1 MNTSSANRKYQAT
14 HPWNSK
20 ARQESSGNHIDSL
33 SHAEEPAAA
42 RQSASLGNE
51 KTQAPKTSTESS
63 SSSSYS
69 CESSNYVNCR
79 GNQQY
84 NPRHECTRIILPFW
98 SVMSLM
104 FCSFGFA
111 VAISAFADLVASAGI
126 ELPSSDTLLTAPT
139 RSIPSEQHGQRIN
152 HHNIPLAALGSDSTI
167 IELAPE
173 ALHSTLNMRTEF
185 GARQVTPWPTASH
198 PPPGDPS
205 VLDTII
211 FLAST
216 TSSNPPP
223 PSSLTTATPSPSPP
237 PVDPIPDLPRPD
249 EKPYLLTD
257 FEYETMWN
265 PDYNTLRL
273 GVLLPFST
281 KPTER
286 QALMVRK
293 TMSAIRLAVND
304 ANQQRLIPGLNL
316 TLVVRDSQDPNL
328 IASNGGAAAITA
340 AGSLL
345 SVKVSG
351 VIGDIRSDMT
361 RYEALITS
369 SVQIPQCSFAAANT
383 ILSDASLY
391 PYFFRTIPTTIMH
404 LDAIMD
410 VVRAAGWN
418 RISLIY
424 DIETIGWAGREYFA
438 AKAHKM
444 GIYILA
450 FQPLTTPGIPL
461 DESFEFVKS
470 RIHATQSRIQVLI
483 ATGSIQET
491 FLTAMKN
498 AGLFGPDY
506 AWVTMNDISRQLE
519 KQEGFKEY
527 DGLMMVDNGWELNG
541 YEPFENFLSEWTTL
555 NLTDYPG
562 AGDPELNNNEGM
574 AYSCVMMLAQAYG
587 RLVNDTIPA
596 DEHSERRELFLRNL
610 KEGEHTEE
618 IRMQNY
624 FSNTTYSGP
633 SGPITLDQNG
643 DRKEGYFI
651 ALNMRDGR
659 SVTFGIIFSGNFS
672 SIRIPHF
679 KDGHPWYPRDAPPWA
694 IQNPKWD
701 SSSGI
706 IFAVLCLTGFIMTF
720 VATILVL
727 YFRHHIVIKATR
739 SLTIK
744 NYRVY
749 RIFNSVTAA
758 NQSSFQTRKLI
769 WYLVAF
775 VLLAVLPII
784 VQVIVDPPVPTVINI
799 RSYQWMRCR
808 GLHPTFWWQIT
819 AAMFPTL
826 LILFGVFLAFKTR
839 NVVFLW
845 NEARQISLVLYNVLF
860 FTIIIAIAQ
869 AFPPEIYVATFY
881 ITIMG
886 TYFIAMLA
894 LGVLF
899 VPKFWHIYKSHRK
912 YYTNQTQDQVGTMGG
927 GYGGGEG
934 GMDTAEGLAR
944 LPGDPGGSQGATTTL
959 VIPDQDV
966 PGMVDGAKAQGGV
979 LNPITA
985 EEVPSPIIGSN
996 SHTALQRILSTDSA
1010 GSRRSRRSAQR
1021 IEANP
1026 LGKWTKDKVSHK
1038 GTVPV
1043 TETFSETLPEVNG
1056 GEDHAPGNGKA
1067 LDEKTQGRVEFD
1079 LEANTEGARKGD
1091 VHGTVDAEP
1100 MRTQFVHDRTF
1111 GISNSGAQRV
1121 SINGKPSSY
1130 LMMTMAQLRSET
1142 EPTLRVTTCHSGTLF
1157 IRFTTQ
1163 KRLDGWM
1170 SLFSEEDVQE
1180 LSGCS
1185 NFASLAGSSVTG
1197 LPSFALAERGCL
1209 DHNPH
1214 GLGML
1219 GPGMSL
1225 SSEMNEFQEQVRQQ
1239 QQQHGFGFDFQQH
1252 PSQRLGSS
1260 HDLLASNGSAALVS
1274 MMPSPD
1280 QEQRPESSQ
1289 KRHSWT
1295 ARLSLSHPIGQLR
1308 NRKDSLKS
1316 TSGETGED
1324 LSTKNTERIRAG
1336 DEWTSTDSSMT
1347 TAVPKGV
1354 RKSHMLKENVLEDD
1368 GEDDDMEALELSTK
1382 LANERIVKGKDA
1394 VLPDSPVSVSHSD
1407 LPISSITPDAPEGS
1421 RDESDNTLTL
1431 DTPSPQ
1437 IYVSAP
1443 TSPLAPGEISMIGN
1457 PVSKTKVT
1465 PEASSTGTS
1474 ISNTHPAGITCLPL
1488 SLASNQPSS
1497 THATTQRKM
1506 IVRPLPP
1513 DDESGDAFYED
1524 AILSDSDEP
1533 VKPKITDMDLHPSRE
1548 FSKHA
1553 KHQHN
1558 MATLLSLPQIDS
1570 FPRTR
1575 KRPQA
1580 SKVQDP
1586 KKQPSAIPASVPQRH
1601 GQKSNSTAAP
1611 KPQRQAKFP
1620 IVPQLEPRPISPGLA
1635 RSLHSISQADDL
1647 DMDDDAEDELYDPEF
1662 GIGPASGHSRRRRRN
1677 WFRLPGMSNSLA
1689 SSTHAVIPSADVIS
1703 AAAKAVSQ
1711 GWSESDALQMAMNKS
1726 RLNTSSLAPG
1736 SGGLS
1741 PSSSR
1746 QPGTRQQTDL
1756 RQSAMASGSST
1767 ASRHVST
1774 RDADLNTSRRSS
1786 FHSLRRSEL
1795 PLLSP
1800 TTHGG
1805 AAAEQRPPTPR
1816 PRLDKHAMRLIATSR
1831 STISGAA
1838 SLMLRR
1844 DSSTGQVLAPAIAA
1858 PTAPPSESS
1867 VDGGLDDTLVAP
1879 LAMYATENQQ
1889 NT

>member
-20 ARQESSGNHIDSL
+20 APQESSGSHTDSS

-51 KTQAPKTSTESS
+51 KTQAPKTSTPST

-79 GNQQY
+79 GNLQY
-84 NPRHECTRIILPFW
+84 NPRH
-98 SVMSLM
+98 
-104 FCSFGFA
+104 
-111 VAISAFADLVASAGI
+111 D
-126 ELPSSDTLLTAPT
+126 
-139 RSIPSEQHGQRIN
+139 
-152 HHNIPLAALGSDSTI
+152 
-167 IELAPE
+167 
-173 ALHSTLNMRTEF
+173 
-185 GARQVTPWPTASH
+185 
-198 PPPGDPS
+198 
-205 VLDTII
+205 
-211 FLAST
+211 
-216 TSSNPPP
+216 
-223 PSSLTTATPSPSPP
+223 PSPP

-273 GVLLPFST
+273 GVLLPFSA

-316 TLVVRDSQDPNL
+316 TLVVRDSQDPSL
-328 IASNGGAAAITA
+328 IASNEGAAAITA

-369 SVQIPQCSFAAANT
+369 SVQIPQCSFAA
-383 ILSDASLY
+383 
-391 PYFFRTIPTTIMH
+391 
-404 LDAIMD
+404 
-410 VVRAAGWN
+410 
-418 RISLIY
+418 
-424 DIETIGWAGREYFA
+424 GREYFA
-438 AKAHKM
+438 AKAQKM

-483 ATGSIQET
+483 ASGSIQET

-506 AWVTMNDISRQLE
+506 AWVTMNDISHQLE

-541 YEPFENFLSEWTTL
+541 YEPFENFLSEWITL
-555 NLTDYPG
+555 NPTDYPG

-596 DEHSERRELFLRNL
+596 DEHSERRELFLRSL

-624 FSNTTYSGP
+624 FSKTTYSGP

-659 SVTFGIIFSGNFS
+659 SVRFGIIFSGNFS
-672 SIRIPHF
+672 SIRIPYF

-694 IQNPKWD
+694 IQNPNWN

-727 YFRHHIVIKATR
+727 YFRNHIVIKATR

-808 GLHPTFWWQIT
+808 GHHPAFWRQIT
-819 AAMFPTL
+819 TAIFPIL

-899 VPKFWHIYKSHRK
+899 VPKFWHIYKSHHK

-927 GYGGGEG
+927 GCGGGGG

-959 VIPDQDV
+959 VIPDLDV
-966 PGMVDGAKAQGGV
+966 PGMDDGARAQGGV
-979 LNPITA
+979 LNPVTA

-996 SHTALQRILSTDSA
+996 SHAALQRILSVDSA

-1021 IEANP
+1021 MEANP
-1026 LGKWTKDKVSHK
+1026 LGRWTKDKVSHK

-1043 TETFSETLPEVNG
+1043 TETFSETLPEIHG
-1056 GEDHAPGNGKA
+1056 GEDHAPGTGKV

-1100 MRTQFVHDRTF
+1100 LRAQFMHDRTF
-1111 GISNSGAQRV
+1111 GTSKSGAQRV
-1121 SINGKPSSY
+1121 LDCYVFLLPIRVNKSRIGNILSHWAMATLVLIPEAHAFMAVDSISGKPSSY
-1130 LMMTMAQLRSET
+1130 LMLTMAQLRSET

-1185 NFASLAGSSVTG
+1185 NSASLAGSSVSG
-1197 LPSFALAERGCL
+1197 LPLFALAERGCL
-1209 DHNPH
+1209 DFNPH

-1225 SSEMNEFQEQVRQQ
+1225 SSEMNEFQQQVRQQ
-1239 QQQHGFGFDFQQH
+1239 QQQHGFGYDFQQH

-1260 HDLLASNGSAALVS
+1260 QDLLASNGSAALAS
-1274 MMPSPD
+1274 MMPGPD

-1289 KRHSWT
+1289 KRRSWT
-1295 ARLSLSHPIGQLR
+1295 ARLNLSNPIGQLR
-1308 NRKDSLKS
+1308 NRKDSSKS
-1316 TSGETGED
+1316 TSGETDED
-1324 LSTKNTERIRAG
+1324 LSTGNTERIRAG

-1354 RKSHMLKENVLEDD
+1354 RKSHMLKENLLEDD
-1368 GEDDDMEALELSTK
+1368 EDDDMGALEPSTK
-1382 LANERIVKGKDA
+1382 LAKERAVKGKGV
-1394 VLPDSPVSVSHSD
+1394 VLPESPVSVSHSD
-1407 LPISSITPDAPEGS
+1407 LPISSATPDAPDAPEGS
-1421 RDESDNTLTL
+1421 RDESDNALTL

-1457 PVSKTKVT
+1457 PVSKTEVT

-1474 ISNTHPAGITCLPL
+1474 IFNTHPSGITCLPR
-1488 SLASNQPSS
+1488 SRASNQPSS

-1524 AILSDSDEP
+1524 AVLSDSDEP
-1533 VKPKITDMDLHPSRE
+1533 VKLKITDMDLHPSRE

-1558 MATLLSLPQIDS
+1558 MVAAVLSLPQIDS
-1570 FPRTR
+1570 FSRTR
-1575 KRPQA
+1575 NRPQA
-1580 SKVQDP
+1580 SNVQDP
-1586 KKQPSAIPASVPQRH
+1586 KKQPSAIPASIPQKH
-1601 GQKSNSTAAP
+1601 GQKSNLAAAP

-1620 IVPQLEPRPISPGLA
+1620 IVPQLEPRPISPALA
-1635 RSLHSISQADDL
+1635 RSLHATSHADDL

-1662 GIGPASGHSRRRRRN
+1662 GIGPASGHSRRRRCSR
-1677 WFRLPGMSNSLA
+1677 FRLPGMSNSPA

-1711 GWSESDALQMAMNKS
+1711 GWSESDALQMAMSKS
-1726 RLNTSSLAPG
+1726 PRLNTSSLTPG

-1741 PSSSR
+1741 PSPSR
-1746 QPGTRQQTDL
+1746 QPGTPQQTDL
-1756 RQSAMASGSST
+1756 RQSAKASGLSA
-1767 ASRHVST
+1767 ASRH
-1774 RDADLNTSRRSS
+1774 
-1786 FHSLRRSEL
+1786 
-1795 PLLSP
+1795 
-1800 TTHGG
+1800 
-1805 AAAEQRPPTPR
+1805 
-1816 PRLDKHAMRLIATSR
+1816 
-1831 STISGAA
+1831 
-1838 SLMLRR
+1838 
-1844 DSSTGQVLAPAIAA
+1844 
-1858 PTAPPSESS
+1858 
-1867 VDGGLDDTLVAP
+1867 
-1879 LAMYATENQQ
+1879 
-1889 NT
+1889 